1 MFPTA
6 LKSELREMT
15 VPKWRGGE
23 SGVKTLSSPD
33 LTTELPLDSFD
44 AELAELK
51 DPKRGKVIGC
61 LTSTKLIA
69 Y

>member
-1 MFPTA
+1 
-6 LKSELREMT
+6 MT

-23 SGVKTLSSPD
+23 SCVKTLSSPD
-33 LTTELPLDSFD
+33 LTTELPLGSFN

-51 DPKRGKVIGC
+51 NPKRGKVIGC